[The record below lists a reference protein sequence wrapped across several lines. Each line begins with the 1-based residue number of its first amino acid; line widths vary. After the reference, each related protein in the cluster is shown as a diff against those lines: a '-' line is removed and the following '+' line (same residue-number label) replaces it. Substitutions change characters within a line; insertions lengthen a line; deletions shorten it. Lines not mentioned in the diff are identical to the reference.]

1 MSYQLKVRLRY
12 ARSILFGSF
21 VKMALIQLNF
31 KSDSRTPEHLDSHG
45 LTRIEYI
52 HKRFLDAKKLATVG
66 EPVYVTG
73 VVAARDLK
81 NIQNQFNIYPI
92 SKVPGKTKGF
102 YSVTFL
108 IRHDSVL

>member
-1 MSYQLKVRLRY
+1 MLNLRY
-12 ARSILFGSF
+12 NIFILKLQGGF

-31 KSDSRTPEHLDSHG
+31 KSDSRNPEHLDSHG

-52 HKRFLDAKKLATVG
+52 RKRFLDAKKLATVG

-73 VVAARDLK
+73 VVVSRDLK